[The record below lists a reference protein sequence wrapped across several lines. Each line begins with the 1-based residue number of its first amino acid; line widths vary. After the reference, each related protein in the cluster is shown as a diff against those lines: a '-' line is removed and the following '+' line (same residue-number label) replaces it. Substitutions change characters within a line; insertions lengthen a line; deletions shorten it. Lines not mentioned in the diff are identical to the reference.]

1 MRINLL
7 SKIIEAMKAYVTWCD
22 KNTVGALCN
31 GGENQK
37 DSATF
42 GKGRGRKIYQNVL
55 IDFETLAAIG
65 L

>member
-7 SKIIEAMKAYVTWCD
+7 GKIIESMKAYVSWCD
-22 KNTVGALCN
+22 KNTVGALCS

-37 DSATF
+37 DSATL
-42 GKGRGRKIYQNVL
+42 GKGRGRKTLENVL